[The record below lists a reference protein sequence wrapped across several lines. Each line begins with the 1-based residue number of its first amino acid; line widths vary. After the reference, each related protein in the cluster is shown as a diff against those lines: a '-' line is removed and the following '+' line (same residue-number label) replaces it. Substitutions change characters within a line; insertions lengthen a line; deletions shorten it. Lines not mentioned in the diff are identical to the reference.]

1 MDEYQM
7 YVWIDAPIPSPAA
20 ELNSQMIEPLRTF
33 CWLPPTPVLL
43 PQEVPEETDRQE
55 EKVEKFVNDEKANMH
70 KGVKNKGKGKT
81 TGKGNVIAQRKR
93 LLKKPV
99 LEDEEHYARSQKHL
113 QSREFNARRLQHL
126 QLPQRHRGWNWQ
138 HQQWEVHNHSHYSQD
153 CPRHEQQL
161 PAPVCP
167 QVLQ

>member
-43 PQEVPEETDRQE
+43 PQEMPEETDGQE
-55 EKVEKFVNDEKANMH
+55 EKVEKLANDKTGKKH

-81 TGKGNVIAQRKR
+81 IGKGNVIGQRKE

-99 LEDEEHYARSQKHL
+99 PEDDGHYARSQLHL
-113 QSREFNARRLQHL
+113 QSREFHSRRIQHL

-138 HQQWEVHNHSHYSQD
+138 QQQW
-153 CPRHEQQL
+153 
-161 PAPVCP
+161 
-167 QVLQ
+167 